1 MAEKVKIKTKYGTI
15 SATPEQA
22 KNWKAR
28 EEGDR
33 VKKERIS
40 AVKENARSLNRYRQQ
55 AQTYK
60 QQTKARERRAA
71 GGYDATPTNM
81 YGQPIESF
89 WQSAP
94 TMPEMRPVPQMPEAP
109 TFPAEASYRPPNP
122 LVNSMLYPKTNNYG
136 TMDAWLGN
144 SRYGPFDS
152 SSWSDTSYITQHP
165 VDDEY
170 QNIEKEKM
178 YRNLPYDENM
188 VRSIGIPMGYSKS
201 LPEFSNRFGASLY
214 TVPAGLRALT
224 RNPYLNYY

>member
-60 QQTKARERRAA
+60 QQTKAREQRAA

-94 TMPEMRPVPQMPEAP
+94 TMPEMRPVPEVPAFPTLASNFKSGEALSFWRGVQDDMRP
-109 TFPAEASYRPPNP
+109 QYPLLPSPYSRPFWGGRLLNYAPFKEDWIPNLPMFPYQPIEA
-122 LVNSMLYPKTNNYG
+122 
-136 TMDAWLGN
+136 
-144 SRYGPFDS
+144 
-152 SSWSDTSYITQHP
+152 
-165 VDDEY
+165 
-170 QNIEKEKM
+170 IEKAPL
-178 YRNLPYDENM
+178 YR
-188 VRSIGIPMGYSKS
+188 
-201 LPEFSNRFGASLY
+201 
-214 TVPAGLRALT
+214 
-224 RNPYLNYY
+224 